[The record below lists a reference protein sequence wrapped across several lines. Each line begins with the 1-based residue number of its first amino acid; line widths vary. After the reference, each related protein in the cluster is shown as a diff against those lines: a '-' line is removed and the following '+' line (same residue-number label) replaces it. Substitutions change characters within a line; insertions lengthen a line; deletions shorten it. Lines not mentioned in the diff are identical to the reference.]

1 MKGKAL
7 RGAPLLRGVIAPT
20 CVGEI
25 LQASHAAP
33 RGEDLFARL
42 AVSEFITPLFFAA
55 RVSDFASR
63 STVRSLRGRWLA
75 THVEDGAWT
84 CHLGRHG
91 APVMASGHH
100 SAGC

>member
-63 STVRSLRGRWLA
+63 ARRPSA
-75 THVEDGAWT
+75 ACEDGGLPLTW
-84 CHLGRHG
+84 RM
-91 APVMASGHH
+91 APGPVT
-100 SAGC
+100 